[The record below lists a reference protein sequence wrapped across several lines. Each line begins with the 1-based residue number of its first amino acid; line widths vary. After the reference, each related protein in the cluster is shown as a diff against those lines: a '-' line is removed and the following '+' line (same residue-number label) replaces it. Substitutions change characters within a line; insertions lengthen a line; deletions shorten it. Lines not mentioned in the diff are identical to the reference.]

1 MHAFWFHY
9 NRPESQRSGSPKMTV
24 HYKGE
29 CHIVDHVICGVAL
42 SSRRRNSQ
50 PRLVMAGR
58 GVVRIS
64 DGVAR
69 ISEV

>member
-9 NRPESQRSGSPKMTV
+9 NRPASQQAGAAKLTV

-29 CHIVDHVICGVAL
+29 CHIVDDVICGVAV
-42 SSRRRNSQ
+42 SSRRRRSQ

-58 GVVRIS
+58 GVVRIR

-69 ISEV
+69 ITEV

>member
-9 NRPESQRSGSPKMTV
+9 NKPESQRSGEPKMTV
-24 HYKGE
+24 HYRGE
-29 CHIVDHVICGVAL
+29 CHLVDHIVCGVSV
-42 SSRRRNSQ
+42 SSRKRTSQ

-69 ISEV
+69 LSEV